1 MKCLRC
7 QQENPVGA
15 QFCGQCGAQLEL
27 LCVGCQTPN
36 PPANRFCHRCG
47 QPLATAPGPV
57 SVPTAVITHDD
68 PSVACSGH
76 GAERRGSTVR
86 QRLEQDELPG
96 QDREQDDVGS
106 AGSRAKPKRVCIVS
120 NDRLV
125 TGEFLQALQTSLD
138 PDDEFEIIPD
148 RRRANPSEAKPG
160 AADQSSMDR
169 RRHPYVDLALKKKG
183 YAIVPAP
190 VANPLTIA
198 DRLAPDVPRSPI
210 ERLPL
215 GDSDEGN
222 DELERILQF
231 KRRHAVGMGS
241 WLIAMLLV
249 GVILVLLSQLPAVK
263 TFFMSRPPAGA
274 LSSPTQRAPQEHI
287 PTVAENPSPTSQ
299 APEAEGPERPEAV
312 TPEAARPEAVRPE
325 AVRPEAVRPRQ
336 SREAARPR
344 DSSTQPKPALDP
356 VTTMPPPAAES
367 RDVVSPRVTGLPR
380 VDLVRNPAAA
390 SEGRVEAYVARIS
403 DAAGQ
408 LLAGAEVSLVGSM
421 EDGTVFDIL
430 LEPGPEPGTY
440 RGTGPPGRSALVDL
454 RIRVRTSDKR
464 VEIPLRP

>member
-57 SVPTAVITHDD
+57 SVPTAVITHND
-68 PSVACSGH
+68 PSVARSGH
-76 GAERRGSTVR
+76 GAERRRSTVR
-86 QRLEQDELPG
+86 QRPEQDELPG
-96 QDREQDDVGS
+96 QDREPDDVGS
-106 AGSRAKPKRVCIVS
+106 AGSRAKHRRLCIVS

-160 AADQSSMDR
+160 AAGQSSMDR

-198 DRLAPDVPRSPI
+198 GRLSPDVPRSPI

-215 GDSDEGN
+215 GDSDECN
-222 DELERILQF
+222 DELVRILQF
-231 KRRHAVGMGS
+231 KRRHAVGIGS

-274 LSSPTQRAPQEHI
+274 LSSPTQQAPLEHI

-312 TPEAARPEAVRPE
+312 TLEAARPE

-344 DSSTQPKPALDP
+344 DASTQPKPALDP
-356 VTTMPPPAAES
+356 VATMPPPAAES
-367 RDVVSPRVTGLPR
+367 RDVVSPRLAGLPR
-380 VDLVRNPAAA
+380 VDLVRDPAAA
-390 SEGRVEAYVARIS
+390 SEGRDEAYVARIS

-408 LLAGAEVSLVGSM
+408 PLAGAEVSLVGSM
-421 EDGTVFDIL
+421 QDGAVFDIL

>member
-57 SVPTAVITHDD
+57 SVPTAVITHND
-68 PSVACSGH
+68 PSVARSGH

-86 QRLEQDELPG
+86 QRLEQLPG
-96 QDREQDDVGS
+96 QDREPDDVGS
-106 AGSRAKPKRVCIVS
+106 AGSRAKPRRLCIVS

-160 AADQSSMDR
+160 AAGQSSMDR

-222 DELERILQF
+222 DALERILQF
-231 KRRHAVGMGS
+231 KRRHPVRMGS

-274 LSSPTQRAPQEHI
+274 LSSPTPQAPLKHI

-312 TPEAARPEAVRPE
+312 TLEAARPEAVRPE

-344 DSSTQPKPALDP
+344 DASTQPKPALDP
-356 VTTMPPPAAES
+356 VATMPPPAAES
-367 RDVVSPRVTGLPR
+367 RDVVSPRLAGLPR
-380 VDLVRNPAAA
+380 VDLVRDPAAA

-408 LLAGAEVSLVGSM
+408 PLAGAEVSLVGSM
-421 EDGTVFDIL
+421 EDGTVFDIP

>member
-47 QPLATAPGPV
+47 QPLATGPGPV
-57 SVPTAVITHDD
+57 SVPTAVITHND
-68 PSVACSGH
+68 PSVARSGH
-76 GAERRGSTVR
+76 GAERRGSAIR
-86 QRLEQDELPG
+86 QRPEQDELPG
-96 QDREQDDVGS
+96 QDREPDDLGS
-106 AGSRAKPKRVCIVS
+106 AGSRAKPRRLCIVS

-138 PDDEFEIIPD
+138 PDDEFEIIQD
-148 RRRANPSEAKPG
+148 RRRANPSEAKRG
-160 AADQSSMDR
+160 AANQPSIDR
-169 RRHPYVDLALKKKG
+169 RRHPHVDLALKKKG
-183 YAIVPAP
+183 YSIVPAP
-190 VANPLTIA
+190 VANPLRIA

-210 ERLPL
+210 EHLPP
-215 GDSDEGN
+215 GDSNED
-222 DELERILQF
+222 DRELERILQF
-231 KRRHAVGMGS
+231 KRRQEVGIGS
-241 WLIAMLLV
+241 WLIALLLV

-263 TFFMSRPPAGA
+263 TFMSRTRAGA
-274 LSSPTQRAPQEHI
+274 PASPTPQAPLERV
-287 PTVAENPSPTSQ
+287 PPVAENPSPTSQ
-299 APEAEGPERPEAV
+299 APAEPQAEGPE
-312 TPEAARPEAVRPE
+312 
-325 AVRPEAVRPRQ
+325 RPEAVRPRQ

-344 DSSTQPKPALDP
+344 GASTQPKPALDP
-356 VTTMPPPAAES
+356 GATIPPTAAAR
-367 RDVVSPRVTGLPR
+367 RDTVSPRFAGLPR
-380 VDLVRNPAAA
+380 VELVRNPAAA
-390 SEGRVEAYVARIS
+390 SEGRGEAYVARIS

-408 LLAGAEVSLVGSM
+408 PLAGAEVSLVASM
-421 EDGTVFDIL
+421 ADGTVLDIP

-454 RIRVRTSDKR
+454 RIRVLTSDKR

>member
-1 MKCLRC
+1 MKCFRC

-27 LCVGCQTPN
+27 LCVGCQTAN

-47 QPLATAPGPV
+47 EPFAAAAGPV
-57 SVPTAVITHDD
+57 SVPTAVMPHDD
-68 PSVACSGH
+68 PSVARCRDGTERH
-76 GAERRGSTVR
+76 GPTVR
-86 QRLEQDELPG
+86 PRLEPGERGG
-96 QDREQDDVGS
+96 QDREPADVGS
-106 AGSRAKPKRVCIVS
+106 AGSMAKPKRLCIVS

-125 TGEFLQALQTSLD
+125 TGEFLQALQMSLD
-138 PDDEFEIIPD
+138 PDDECEIIPD

-169 RRHPYVDLALKKKG
+169 RRRPYVDLALKNKG
-183 YAIVPAP
+183 YAIVDAP
-190 VANPLTIA
+190 VANPLKIA
-198 DRLAPDVPRSPI
+198 DQLAPDDPMPPI

-215 GDSDEGN
+215 DDSDEGN

-231 KRRHAVGMGS
+231 KRRQAVGIGS
-241 WLIAMLLV
+241 WLIATLLV

-263 TFFMSRPPAGA
+263 TFMSGPRAGA
-274 LSSPTQRAPQEHI
+274 LSSPTPQAPLEQI

-299 APEAEGPERPEAV
+299 APAAPQAEGPERLKAVRPEVV
-312 TPEAARPEAVRPE
+312 TPEAARPEAVRP
-325 AVRPEAVRPRQ
+325 RQ
-336 SREAARPR
+336 SRGAARPR
-344 DSSTQPKPALDP
+344 DASTQTKAAPEP
-356 VTTMPPPAAES
+356 VVTMPPPAAES
-367 RDVVSPRVTGLPR
+367 GDVVSPRLAGLPR

-408 LLAGAEVSLVGSM
+408 PLAGAEVSLVGSM
-421 EDGTVFDIL
+421 EDGTVFDAP

-440 RGTGPPGRSALVDL
+440 RGPGPPGRSALVDL
-454 RIRVRTSDKR
+454 RLRVRTSDKR